1 MPADVTP
8 GFIRDR
14 IRASVRVSP
23 GAQLACLQVPPR
35 PSGVILWRPLRTQPR
50 QGRWPAASTPG
61 EGSGRTQGGSRGGS
75 RHVSRQAKGVLIFPD
90 DWDVGVNTLTCTF

>member
-1 MPADVTP
+1 MLADVTP

-50 QGRWPAASTPG
+50 QGRWPQPPHQGRGLAGPREAHEVGAGMCPG
-61 EGSGRTQGGSRGGS
+61 RP
-75 RHVSRQAKGVLIFPD
+75 KG
-90 DWDVGVNTLTCTF
+90 C